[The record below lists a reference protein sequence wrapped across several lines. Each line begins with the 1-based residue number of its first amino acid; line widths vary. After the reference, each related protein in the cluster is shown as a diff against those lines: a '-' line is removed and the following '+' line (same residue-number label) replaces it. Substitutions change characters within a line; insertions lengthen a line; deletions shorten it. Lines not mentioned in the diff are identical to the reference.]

1 MNFLL
6 TEALQLTTQ
15 ARNCISRG
23 HFRPASVIHILVR
36 KLIFRVV
43 FLEETTTR

>member
-1 MNFLL
+1 MIMNFLL

-36 KLIFRVV
+36 KN
-43 FLEETTTR
+43 